1 MKALENNLLE
11 TLSLSAFSLYFIFNF
26 IDRSIS
32 NIFLLLALLLCIINY
47 KSLYEAIKANGQLVI
62 SIIAFTLYISFA
74 GYYHNSPLNE
84 LDNYY
89 RFILLLPLLSLSLN
103 EQHVVS
109 VISICA
115 AVGLMHAIDVNA
127 FFDDTF
133 RLHGTSNV
141 VITYANMC
149 ATLLMICM
157 YYILYKNNKSY
168 LLIISAFIF
177 LTLLLLTETRG
188 PFIGIIII
196 SIYLVFILKNRI
208 ENRFNFMTPLLLIF
222 IFTVSIISIPNPL
235 GDRFKEMTK
244 INLAEPLDTSNY
256 YLRNRIYF
264 IIYGMEELQ
273 TNYFKGVGPQNIRD
287 RMSQSLKT
295 KNIDKIIPTDHLH
308 NDFLDITVKFGIT
321 SLILLLLIYFCI
333 IHTKNKEHKI
343 LLNIL
348 MIMLLSSQLT
358 QSQFA
363 HHQAIT
369 FFITLFYLLQGRKLQ
384 QKNSE

>member
-1 MKALENNLLE
+1 MKILENNLLE
-11 TLSLSAFSLYFIFNF
+11 TLSLSAFGLYFIFNF

-32 NIFLLLALLLCIINY
+32 NIFLLTALLLCIINY
-47 KSLYEAIKANGQLVI
+47 KSLYDAIKVNGQLVL
-62 SIIAFTLYISFA
+62 SIIVFTFYISFA
-74 GYYHNSPLNE
+74 GYYHNSPLSE

-103 EQHVVS
+103 EQHVVG
-109 VISICA
+109 VISLCA
-115 AVGLMHAIDVNA
+115 GIGLMHAIDVNA

-149 ATLLMICM
+149 ATLLIICM
-157 YYILYKNNKSY
+157 YYIFYKNNKSY
-168 LLIISAFIF
+168 LLVISAFIF

-188 PFIGIIII
+188 PFIGVIIT
-196 SIYLVFILKNRI
+196 SIYLSFLLRNKI
-208 ENRFNFMTPLLLIF
+208 EKRFNFMIPLTLLFIF
-222 IFTVSIISIPNPL
+222 IVSIISIPNPL

-244 INLAEPLDTSNY
+244 INLAEPLDTGNY
-256 YLRNRIYF
+256 YLRHRVYF
-264 IIYGMEELQ
+264 ILYGLEELQ
-273 TNYFKGVGPQNIRD
+273 TNYFKGIGPQNVYN

-295 KNIDKIIPTDHLH
+295 KNIDKITPADHLH

-321 SLILLLLIYFCI
+321 SLILLFLVYFLII
-333 IHTKNKEHKI
+333 KTKNKEHKI

-369 FFITLFYLLQGRKLQ
+369 FFITLFYLLREKS
-384 QKNSE
+384 NSLR

>member
-1 MKALENNLLE
+1 MKTLENNLLE

-47 KSLYEAIKANGQLVI
+47 KSLYEAIKANGQLVL
-62 SIIAFTLYISFA
+62 SVIAFTLYISFA

-103 EQHVVS
+103 EQHVIS

-157 YYILYKNNKSY
+157 YYIFYKNNKSY

-196 SIYLVFILKNRI
+196 SIYLVFILKNGT
-208 ENRFNFMTPLLLIF
+208 ENRFNFMTPLILIF
-222 IFTVSIISIPNPL
+222 IFIVSIISIPNPL
-235 GDRFKEMTK
+235 GERFKEMTK
-244 INLAEPLDTSNY
+244 INLAEPLDTGNY
-256 YLRNRIYF
+256 YLRNRAYF
-264 IIYGMEELQ
+264 IIYGIEELQ

-295 KNIDKIIPTDHLH
+295 KNVDKIIPTDHLH

-321 SLILLLLIYFCI
+321 SLILLFLIYFCI
-333 IHTKNKEHKI
+333 IKTKNKEHRI

-369 FFITLFYLLQGRKLQ
+369 FFITLFYLLREKS
-384 QKNSE
+384 NSLR

>member
-1 MKALENNLLE
+1 MKVLENNLLE
-11 TLSLSAFSLYFIFNF
+11 TLSLCAFSLYFIFNF

-47 KSLYEAIKANGQLVI
+47 KSLYEAIKANGQLVLCVF
-62 SIIAFTLYISFA
+62 AFTLYISFA

-115 AVGLMHAIDVNA
+115 TVGLMHAIDVNA

-157 YYILYKNNKSY
+157 YYIFYKNNKSY

-208 ENRFNFMTPLLLIF
+208 ENRFNFMTPLVLIF
-222 IFTVSIISIPNPL
+222 IFIVSIISIPNPL

-256 YLRNRIYF
+256 YLRNRVYF
-264 IIYGMEELQ
+264 IIYGVEELQ

-321 SLILLLLIYFCI
+321 SLILLFLIYFSI
-333 IHTKNKEHKI
+333 IQTKNKEHKI

-363 HHQAIT
+363 HHQAIS
-369 FFITLFYLLQGRKLQ
+369 FFITLFYLLQDKTKTYR
-384 QKNSE
+384 

>member
-1 MKALENNLLE
+1 
-11 TLSLSAFSLYFIFNF
+11 
-26 IDRSIS
+26 
-32 NIFLLLALLLCIINY
+32 
-47 KSLYEAIKANGQLVI
+47 VI
-62 SIIAFTLYISFA
+62 
-74 GYYHNSPLNE
+74 
-84 LDNYY
+84 
-89 RFILLLPLLSLSLN
+89 
-103 EQHVVS
+103 S

-157 YYILYKNNKSY
+157 YYIFYKNNKSY

-196 SIYLVFILKNRI
+196 SIYLVFILKNGT
-208 ENRFNFMTPLLLIF
+208 ENRFNFMTPLILIF
-222 IFTVSIISIPNPL
+222 IFIVSIISIPNPL
-235 GDRFKEMTK
+235 GERFKEMTK
-244 INLAEPLDTSNY
+244 INLAEPLDTGNY
-256 YLRNRIYF
+256 YLRNRAYF
-264 IIYGMEELQ
+264 IIYGIEELQ

-295 KNIDKIIPTDHLH
+295 KNVDKIIPTDHLH

-321 SLILLLLIYFCI
+321 SLILLFLIYFCI
-333 IHTKNKEHKI
+333 IKTKNKEHRI

-369 FFITLFYLLQGRKLQ
+369 FFITLFYLLREKS
-384 QKNSE
+384 NSLR

>member
-1 MKALENNLLE
+1 MKTLENNLLE

-47 KSLYEAIKANGQLVI
+47 KSLYEAIKANGQLVL
-62 SIIAFTLYISFA
+62 SVIAFTLYISFA

-103 EQHVVS
+103 EKHVVS

-149 ATLLMICM
+149 ATLLMISM
-157 YYILYKNNKSY
+157 YYIFYKNNKSY

-196 SIYLVFILKNRI
+196 SIYLVFILKNRT
-208 ENRFNFMTPLLLIF
+208 ENRFNFMTPLILIF
-222 IFTVSIISIPNPL
+222 IFMVSIISIPNPL

-256 YLRNRIYF
+256 YLRNRAYF
-264 IIYGMEELQ
+264 ISYGIEELQ

-287 RMSQSLKT
+287 RMSQSLKM
-295 KNIDKIIPTDHLH
+295 KKIDKIIPTDHLH

-321 SLILLLLIYFCI
+321 SLILLFLIYFCI
-333 IHTKNKEHKI
+333 IKTKNKEHKI

-369 FFITLFYLLQGRKLQ
+369 FFITLLYLLRGRKLQ
-384 QKNSE
+384 EKNSE

>member
-1 MKALENNLLE
+1 MKTLENNLLE

-47 KSLYEAIKANGQLVI
+47 KSLYEAIKANGQLVL
-62 SIIAFTLYISFA
+62 SVIAFTLYISFA

-103 EQHVVS
+103 EKHVVS

-149 ATLLMICM
+149 ATLLMISM
-157 YYILYKNNKSY
+157 YYIFYKNNKSY

-196 SIYLVFILKNRI
+196 SIYLVFILKNRT
-208 ENRFNFMTPLLLIF
+208 ENRFNFMTPLILIF
-222 IFTVSIISIPNPL
+222 IFIVSIISIPNPL

-256 YLRNRIYF
+256 YLCLLY
-264 IIYGMEELQ
+264 
-273 TNYFKGVGPQNIRD
+273 TSPSPRD
-287 RMSQSLKT
+287 
-295 KNIDKIIPTDHLH
+295 
-308 NDFLDITVKFGIT
+308 
-321 SLILLLLIYFCI
+321 
-333 IHTKNKEHKI
+333 
-343 LLNIL
+343 
-348 MIMLLSSQLT
+348 
-358 QSQFA
+358 
-363 HHQAIT
+363 
-369 FFITLFYLLQGRKLQ
+369 
-384 QKNSE
+384 

>member
-1 MKALENNLLE
+1 VKTLENNLLE

-47 KSLYEAIKANGQLVI
+47 KSLYEAIKANGQLVL
-62 SIIAFTLYISFA
+62 SVIAFTLYISFA

-103 EQHVVS
+103 EQHVIS

-157 YYILYKNNKSY
+157 YYIFYKNNKSY

-196 SIYLVFILKNRI
+196 SIYLVFILKNGT
-208 ENRFNFMTPLLLIF
+208 ENRFNFMTPLILIF
-222 IFTVSIISIPNPL
+222 IFIVSIISIPNPL
-235 GDRFKEMTK
+235 GERFKEMTK
-244 INLAEPLDTSNY
+244 INLAEPLDTGNY
-256 YLRNRIYF
+256 YLRNRAYF
-264 IIYGMEELQ
+264 IIYGIEELQ

-295 KNIDKIIPTDHLH
+295 KNVDKIIPTDHLH

-321 SLILLLLIYFCI
+321 SLILLFLIYFCI
-333 IHTKNKEHKI
+333 IKTKNKEHRI

-369 FFITLFYLLQGRKLQ
+369 FFITLFYLLREKS
-384 QKNSE
+384 NSLR